1 LKVFV
6 QRNGEQQGPFT
17 LEDVQQLLK
26 EGQLLDSD
34 LGWIEGTPEGWKR
47 LDQLKLVKA
56 PPPVL
61 MAAMPVTGVPPI
73 PPMAVPV
80 PANASKAGMWW
91 AIGGSAT
98 LVMLIVG
105 LFVFQNYKSRVHK
118 QAMQAMHEQ
127 LQGSWGTS
135 DPEWDV
141 SLRFEKNMLMVN
153 YRGKRFEAPF
163 RIDGV
168 NEEKVTLVFPIIVG
182 EEYLLEFNG
191 PDFFNVEK
199 REGTILEINFI
210 PDGEYQRQ

>member
-1 LKVFV
+1 
-6 QRNGEQQGPFT
+6 
-17 LEDVQQLLK
+17 
-26 EGQLLDSD
+26 
-34 LGWIEGTPEGWKR
+34 
-47 LDQLKLVKA
+47 
-56 PPPVL
+56 
-61 MAAMPVTGVPPI
+61 MPVTGAPPI

-105 LFVFQNYKSRVHK
+105 LFVFQNYKSRVQK

-182 EEYLLEFNG
+182 EEYRLEFNG
-191 PDFFNVEK
+191 PDYFNVEK